1 MNYQPREYRN
11 YVKANDLIRFEV
23 IEKETDLLVLAK
35 TNLFEATMSAVIKY
49 RQEIENYI
57 KTDEKFL
64 SSLAPIS
71 VPSKAPLIIK
81 AMASATKRVNVGP
94 MAAVAG
100 AISEFVGKELLLLS
114 DELIV
119 ENGGDIFLK
128 IDRVRKMGIYAG
140 NSTFTG
146 KIALELDPRKEP
158 FSICTSAGT
167 VGHSFSFGKADAII
181 VISSNACLADAAA
194 TAIGNEVK
202 EVSDIDKALNLAR
215 KIKGLDGVLIIKDDQ
230 MGALGKLKIVAL

>member
-1 MNYQPREYRN
+1 MDYQPREYRN
-11 YVKANDLIRFEV
+11 YCQAADLVRFEV
-23 IEKETDLLVLAK
+23 IEKETDLLILAK
-35 TNLFEATMSAVIKY
+35 TNLFEQAMAAVLKY

-57 KTDEKFL
+57 QSDEKFL
-64 SSLAPIS
+64 KSFAPIIVHS
-71 VPSKAPLIIK
+71 RAPLIIK
-81 AMASATKRVNVGP
+81 SMASAAKRVNVGP

-100 AISEFVGKELLLLS
+100 AIAEFVGKDLLLLS

-128 IDRVRKMGIYAG
+128 INQTRKMGIYAG
-140 NSTFTG
+140 NSSFTG

-158 FSICTSAGT
+158 FSVCTSAGT
-167 VGHSFSFGKADAII
+167 VGHSFSFGKADAVIA
-181 VISSNACLADAAA
+181 ISSDACLADAAA
-194 TAIGNEVK
+194 TAIGNKVLEIG
-202 EVSDIDKALNLAR
+202 DIDKAITLAK